1 MEFLLRKI
9 DFERVEVKWCQILDV
24 VIDCFVCDGFYVM
37 FMVVICKVVGM
48 SLGNLF
54 YYFLIKVVIIE
65 VIVQDD
71 QCEMVELFVKYVD
84 VDDVL
89 VVIEEIVLML
99 MELLSDFV
107 YVCICV
113 EIVVE
118 VMCNLDVVV
127 LFVVNEVQ
135 VKGCMVV
142 LIKWGVV

>member
-1 MEFLLRKI
+1 M
-9 DFERVEVKWCQILDV
+9 
-24 VIDCFVCDGFYVM
+24 
-37 FMVVICKVVGM
+37 
-48 SLGNLF
+48 
-54 YYFLIKVVIIE
+54 
-65 VIVQDD
+65 
-71 QCEMVELFVKYVD
+71 KYVD

-127 LFVVNEVQ
+127 LFVVNEV
-135 VKGCMVV
+135 
-142 LIKWGVV
+142 

>member
-1 MEFLLRKI
+1 
-9 DFERVEVKWCQILDV
+9 
-24 VIDCFVCDGFYVM
+24 
-37 FMVVICKVVGM
+37 
-48 SLGNLF
+48 
-54 YYFLIKVVIIE
+54 
-65 VIVQDD
+65 
-71 QCEMVELFVKYVD
+71 MVELFVKYVD

-127 LFVVNEVQ
+127 LFVVNEV
-135 VKGCMVV
+135 
-142 LIKWGVV
+142 